1 MKKTLI
7 KLITIPFV
15 VLGLAGC
22 SMVDEI
28 NEKHRIEELTTKT
41 NIDIRVKKTDK
52 EYKENTG
59 KLLDQI
65 ESLYDS
71 NPWLL
76 NNVKRIVICEDVL
89 KETGSNGDYRI
100 KNGTYAGMADIKT
113 NTIYISARDYS
124 EDVVIHESAHMFDAS
139 FGDELL
145 SQNKDFYKMV
155 NENYS
160 SIDTIF
166 DYPDRAKHNI
176 NEFFVNLVIDYT
188 EKQDGKVL
196 KQNFPDIYEYINGF
210 AKKAMANCKSN
221 T

>member
-7 KLITIPFV
+7 KFIIIPFFA
-15 VLGLAGC
+15 LELTGC
-22 SMVDEI
+22 SMVDKL
-28 NEKHRIEELTTKT
+28 NEKHRVEELAAKT
-41 NIDIRVKKTDK
+41 NIDIHVKGTNK
-52 EYKENTG
+52 EYKENTD

-65 ESLYDS
+65 ESLYSS

-113 NTIYISARDYS
+113 NIIYISARDYS

-139 FGDELL
+139 FGDEPL

-196 KQNFPDIYEYINGF
+196 KQNFPNIYEYINGF

>member
-1 MKKTLI
+1 MKISLI
-7 KLITIPFV
+7 ILITIPFFI
-15 VLGLAGC
+15 LGLAGC
-22 SMVDEI
+22 SMIDEI
-28 NEKHRIEELTTKT
+28 NEKHRIEELATKT
-41 NIDIRVKKTDK
+41 NIDIHVKGTNK
-52 EYKENTG
+52 EYKENTE

-65 ESLYDS
+65 ESLYSS

-89 KETGSNGDYRI
+89 KETGTSGDYRI

-113 NTIYISARDYS
+113 STIYISARDYS
-124 EDVVIHESAHMFDAS
+124 EDVVIHESTHMFDAS
-139 FGDELL
+139 FGDEPL

-196 KQNFPDIYEYINGF
+196 KQNFPDIYGYIDGF

>member
-1 MKKTLI
+1 MKKILI
-7 KLITIPFV
+7 KLITIPLI
-15 VLGLAGC
+15 LGLTGC
-22 SMVDEI
+22 SIIDEM
-28 NEKHRIEELTTKT
+28 NEDRRVEELATKT
-41 NIDIRVKKTDK
+41 NIDIRVKEANK
-52 EYKENTG
+52 EHKENTD

-65 ESLYDS
+65 ESLYSS

-89 KETGSNGDYRI
+89 KETGTSGDYRI
-100 KNGTYAGMADIKT
+100 KTGTYAGMADIKT

-166 DYPDRAKHNI
+166 DYPDRAKHDI

-196 KQNFPDIYEYINGF
+196 KQNFPDIYEYIDGF

>member
-7 KLITIPFV
+7 KLITIPFFI
-15 VLGLAGC
+15 LGLAGC
-22 SMVDEI
+22 SMIDEI
-28 NEKHRIEELTTKT
+28 NEKHRIEELATKT
-41 NIDIRVKKTDK
+41 NIDIRIKETNK
-52 EYKENTG
+52 EYKENTE

-139 FGDELL
+139 FGDEPL

-196 KQNFPDIYEYINGF
+196 KQNFPNIYEYINRF

>member
-7 KLITIPFV
+7 KLITIPFFI
-15 VLGLAGC
+15 LGLAGC
-22 SMVDEI
+22 LMIDEI
-28 NEKHRIEELTTKT
+28 NEKHRIEELATKT
-41 NIDIRVKKTDK
+41 NIDIHVKGTNK
-52 EYKENTG
+52 EYNENTD

-76 NNVKRIVICEDVL
+76 NNVKHIVICKDVL

-100 KNGTYAGMADIKT
+100 KNGTYAGMANIKT

-139 FGDELL
+139 FGNELL

-160 SIDTIF
+160 SINTIF

-196 KQNFPDIYEYINGF
+196 KQNFPNIYEYINGF

>member
-7 KLITIPFV
+7 KLITIPFFI
-15 VLGLAGC
+15 LGLARC
-22 SMVDEI
+22 SMIDEI
-28 NEKHRIEELTTKT
+28 NEKHRIEELATKT
-41 NIDIRVKKTDK
+41 NIDIHVKGTNK
-52 EYKENTG
+52 EYKENTE

-65 ESLYDS
+65 ESLYSS

-89 KETGSNGDYRI
+89 KETGTSGDYRI

-113 NTIYISARDYS
+113 STIYISARDYS
-124 EDVVIHESAHMFDAS
+124 EDVVIHESTHMFDAS
-139 FGDELL
+139 FGDEPL

-196 KQNFPDIYEYINGF
+196 KQNFPDIYGYIDGF

>member
-7 KLITIPFV
+7 KLIMIPLFT
-15 VLGLAGC
+15 LGLMGC
-22 SMVDEI
+22 SMIDKL
-28 NEKHRIEELTTKT
+28 NEKHRVEELAAKT
-41 NIDIRVKKTDK
+41 NIDIHVKETNK
-52 EYKENTG
+52 EYKENTN

-76 NNVKRIVICEDVL
+76 NNVKHIVICEDVL

-100 KNGTYAGMADIKT
+100 KNGTYAGMANIKT

-139 FGDELL
+139 FGNELL

-160 SIDTIF
+160 SINTIF

-188 EKQDGKVL
+188 GKQDGKVL
-196 KQNFPDIYEYINGF
+196 KQNFPNIYEYINGF

>member
-1 MKKTLI
+1 MKKILI
-7 KLITIPFV
+7 KLITIPLI
-15 VLGLAGC
+15 LGLTGC
-22 SMVDEI
+22 SIIDEM
-28 NEKHRIEELTTKT
+28 NEDRRVEELATKT
-41 NIDIRVKKTDK
+41 NIDIRVKEANK
-52 EYKENTG
+52 EHKENTD

-65 ESLYDS
+65 ESLYSS

-89 KETGSNGDYRI
+89 KETGTGGDYRI

-188 EKQDGKVL
+188 KKQDGKVL
-196 KQNFPDIYEYINGF
+196 KQNFPDIYGYIDGF

>member
-7 KLITIPFV
+7 KLITIPFFI
-15 VLGLAGC
+15 LGLAGC
-22 SMVDEI
+22 SMIDEI
-28 NEKHRIEELTTKT
+28 NEKHRIEELATKT
-41 NIDIRVKKTDK
+41 NIDIHVKGTNK

-76 NNVKRIVICEDVL
+76 NNVKHIVICEDVL

-100 KNGTYAGMADIKT
+100 KNGTYAGMANIKT

-139 FGDELL
+139 FGNELL

-160 SIDTIF
+160 SINTIF

-196 KQNFPDIYEYINGF
+196 KQNFPNIYEYINGF

>member
-7 KLITIPFV
+7 KLITIPFFI
-15 VLGLAGC
+15 LGLAGC
-22 SMVDEI
+22 SMIDEI
-28 NEKHRIEELTTKT
+28 NEKHRVEELTTKT
-41 NIDIRVKKTDK
+41 NIDIRIKETNK
-52 EYKENTG
+52 EYKKNTE

-166 DYPDRAKHNI
+166 NYPDWAKHNI

-196 KQNFPDIYEYINGF
+196 KQNFPNIYEYINGF

>member
-7 KLITIPFV
+7 KLIIIPLFA
-15 VLGLAGC
+15 LELTGC
-22 SMVDEI
+22 SMVDKL
-28 NEKHRIEELTTKT
+28 NEKHRVEELATKT
-41 NIDIRVKKTDK
+41 NIDIRIKETNKDYKK
-52 EYKENTG
+52 NTE
-59 KLLDQI
+59 KLLNQI
-65 ESLYDS
+65 ESLYSS

-89 KETGSNGDYRI
+89 KETGTSGDYRI

-139 FGDELL
+139 FGDEPL

-196 KQNFPDIYEYINGF
+196 KQNFPDIYGYIDGF

>member
-7 KLITIPFV
+7 KLIAIPFFI
-15 VLGLAGC
+15 LGLTGC
-22 SMVDEI
+22 SMIDEI
-28 NEKHRIEELTTKT
+28 NEKHRIEKLAAKT
-41 NIDIRVKKTDK
+41 NIDIRIKEAHK
-52 EYKENTG
+52 EYKENTE

-65 ESLYDS
+65 ESLYNS

-76 NNVKRIVICEDVL
+76 NNVKHIVICEDVL
-89 KETGSNGDYRI
+89 KETGAKGDYRI

-145 SQNKDFYKMV
+145 SQNKDFYKMA

-166 DYPDRAKHNI
+166 DYPDRAKCNI

-196 KQNFPDIYEYINGF
+196 KQNFPNIYEYIDRF